1 MAIQELTEGIWEVAS
16 EVKMGPGVYLPCRML
31 IVRLESGALWIH
43 SPVRLDDEE
52 VAQINALGEVEA
64 LIAPNAFHHLFM
76 ARAQERW
83 PKAEVWAPKA
93 LAAKRPD
100 LRLDHCLEQGAEAA
114 WANELEPIAIDGVP
128 KLSEWTF
135 WHGPTRTLIVTDLFF
150 NVHQARGAM
159 TKLVL
164 TGMGAWGEPA
174 QSRLL
179 GSLIKDKAAANAS
192 AKRLMSKP
200 IERVFMAHGETIKAN
215 GHATLKA
222 ALTRMGPL

>member
-1 MAIQELTEGIWEVAS
+1 MAIQELTEGIWEVAG

-43 SPVRLDDEE
+43 SPVRLDDEV

-76 ARAQERW
+76 ASAQERW
-83 PKAEVWAPKA
+83 PKAKVWAPKA

-100 LRLDHCLEQGAEAA
+100 LRIDHYLEQGDEAA
-114 WANELEPIAIDGVP
+114 WASSLEPIAIDGLP

-135 WHGPTRTLIVTDLFF
+135 WHSSTQTLIVTDLLF
-150 NVHQARGAM
+150 NVHHARGAM
-159 TKLVL
+159 TKFVL
-164 TGMGAWGEPA
+164 TGLAAWGEPA

-200 IERVFMAHGETIKAN
+200 IERVIMAHGEPIKAN

-222 ALTRMGPL
+222 ALTRMGSL